1 MTCMK
6 IYSFLILMGKK
17 MIINLLPNDRIPKPK
32 KGQYATAA
40 AVKTLPPTINVECEV
55 SSSISQ

>member
-6 IYSFLILMGKK
+6 IYLFLNLMGKK

-32 KGQYATAA
+32 KGQYTTAA
-40 AVKTLPPTINVECEV
+40 IKTLSPKINVECEV